1 MDDLK
6 KSKKAD
12 SFFKREFSNADI
24 QKSAHFT
31 FLDGFRLG
39 FGFFVGFTLGLI
51 IVSFVVSLVANLL
64 RAF

>member
-12 SFFKREFSNADI
+12 SFFKREFSSTDI

-51 IVSFVVSLVANLL
+51 IVSFIVSLVANLL

>member
-12 SFFKREFSNADI
+12 SFFKREFSSADI

-51 IVSFVVSLVANLL
+51 IVSFIVSLVANLL